1 MMWTR
6 GFIQC
11 RVNDVRHSPL
21 KMFCHPRSIR
31 IYLTRYHETRNEQY
45 LTSTT
50 DIPGP
55 KGLPLIG
62 NLFRFMPYIGES
74 CFIYA
79 QDNKIIILKIN
90 VIQIY
95 I

>member
-1 MMWTR
+1 MPT
-6 GFIQC
+6 
-11 RVNDVRHSPL
+11 
-21 KMFCHPRSIR
+21 K
-31 IYLTRYHETRNEQY
+31 
-45 LTSTT
+45 

-62 NLFRFMPYIGES
+62 NLFRFMPYIGKS

-79 QDNKIIILKIN
+79 RNNEIVIVKII

>member
-1 MMWTR
+1 MVWTR
-6 GFIQC
+6 IFIRC
-11 RVNDVRHSPL
+11 GLNNVRHSPM
-21 KMFCHPRSIR
+21 KMLCHSRSIR
-31 IYLTRYHETRNEQY
+31 IYPTRYHETKNEQY
-45 LTSTT
+45 LPIT

-79 QDNKIIILKIN
+79 RDNEIIVVKII
-90 VIQIY
+90 VSQIY